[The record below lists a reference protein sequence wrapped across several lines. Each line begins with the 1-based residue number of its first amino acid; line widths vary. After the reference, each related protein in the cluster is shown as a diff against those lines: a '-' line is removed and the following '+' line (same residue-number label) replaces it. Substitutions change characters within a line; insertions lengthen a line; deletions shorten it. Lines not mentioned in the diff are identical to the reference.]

1 MQKLI
6 LILVFMFALTGSSY
20 ANNFSNSE
28 LKNSLI
34 ENISIERSVD
44 TINDFKGL
52 KDIKIIIVIEDESCT
67 VTITAS
73 TGIFGIGKAE
83 VSASATAETCEE
95 AASEAAKGVV
105 AAVKKLKEAVATL
118 I

>member
-34 ENISIERSVD
+34 ENVSIERSVG
-44 TINDFKGL
+44 TINDFEGL

-67 VTITAS
+67 VTV
-73 TGIFGIGKAE
+73 TGSADIGIGEVE
-83 VSASATAETCEE
+83 VSVTVTAETCEE
-95 AASEAAKGVV
+95 AASKAAKGLV
-105 AAVKKLKEAVATL
+105 AAVKKFKVAVVTF

>member
-34 ENISIERSVD
+34 ENVSIERSVD
-44 TINDFKGL
+44 TINDFEGL

-67 VTITAS
+67 VTITGSADI
-73 TGIFGIGKAE
+73 GILKTD
-83 VSASATAETCEE
+83 VSVTVTAETCEE
-95 AASEAAKGVV
+95 ASSEAVKGVV

>member
-1 MQKLI
+1 MQK

-20 ANNFSNSE
+20 ANNFSNNE

-34 ENISIERSVD
+34 ENVSIERSVD

-67 VTITAS
+67 VTV
-73 TGIFGIGKAE
+73 TGSADIFSMLGVE
-83 VSASATAETCEE
+83 VSVTVTAETCEK
-95 AASEAAKGVV
+95 AASKAAKGLV
-105 AAVKKLKEAVATL
+105 AAVKKLKVAVATF